1 MKINF
6 SKRDLEVCL
15 HASNYFDEAPEQF
28 DLPDYKGDYEQ
39 WQKTKEKLWKAI
51 KQMENNNES

>member
-15 HASNYFDEAPEQF
+15 HASNYFFDAPEQL
-28 DLPDYKGDYEQ
+28 DQPDYKADYEQ
-39 WQKTKEKLWKAI
+39 K
-51 KQMENNNES
+51 NN

>member
-28 DLPDYKGDYEQ
+28 DLPDYKGDCSRF
-39 WQKTKEKLWKAI
+39 KTHLR
-51 KQMENNNES
+51 S